1 MNQFALETTK
11 HGCDGRIDRVSIS
24 GLLAYQFLQE
34 RMLANY
40 RYSHQGL
47 SWYQKVGTSSD
58 ALHLFCSRQTGCKF
72 DDEIPIKTQLYTT
85 MCQTIGRRKTLW
97 PTRLVRTCLAARD
110 LCFIVYCG
118 LGVLNNW
125 ESAFLPTRGRPSDTP
140 IFLVSTI
147 GRQTSKS
154 A

>member
-1 MNQFALETTK
+1 MNHEPICAGNYQAWLRRT
-11 HGCDGRIDRVSIS
+11 DRPSFDIGFVTV
-24 GLLAYQFLQE
+24 AYQFLQE

-47 SWYQKVGTSSD
+47 SWYQKVRTSSD

-125 ESAFLPTRGRPSDTP
+125 
-140 IFLVSTI
+140 
-147 GRQTSKS
+147 
-154 A
+154 